1 MKRILILT
9 AAFGEGHNAAARNL
23 QAAFEHLYP
32 NQVQVI
38 VHDLFA
44 NCYGFLNDATRNAYL
59 SIVNYLP
66 QVWDVLYYWLD
77 RSATLQNFTASPGIM
92 RSAFK
97 KILNAFQ
104 PDLIIS
110 VYPTYPILLR
120 DCLNSKPLP
129 FLNVAIVTD
138 SITVNSIWHRTPCD
152 YFFVPNS
159 LTADL
164 LQRRG
169 VKIESL
175 QALGFPVSLV
185 FSQLQNLEPP
195 SEKKRLLFMINS
207 RHRQA
212 LQVVQKLLQHDH
224 LEMTITCGKHSSLRK
239 SFQKLCER
247 HDNRCQILGWTPE
260 IPRLLRTHHVV
271 LSKAGGATTQEAIA
285 AQCPMIVNQVVPGQ
299 EEGNFELLRRYD
311 AGYFAAQPE
320 TISQC
325 VNEIFANRAQRW
337 QELRQNISR
346 LSRPRASLD
355 IAEFL
360 WEKLQSR

>member
-32 NQVQVI
+32 NQAQVI

-44 NCYGFLNDATRNAYL
+44 SCYGFLNDITRNAYL
-59 SIVNYLP
+59 SIVNDLP
-66 QVWDVLYYWLD
+66 QVWDVLYHWLD
-77 RSATLQNFTASPGIM
+77 RSSSLQNFMASPGIM
-92 RSAFK
+92 RRAFK
-97 KILNAFQ
+97 KILDTIK

-120 DCLNSKPLP
+120 DCWDSKPFP
-129 FLNVAIVTD
+129 FLNVTIVTD
-138 SITVNSIWHRTPCD
+138 SITVNSIWHQAPCD

-159 LTADL
+159 ITADL

-169 VKIESL
+169 IKIESL
-175 QALGFPVSLV
+175 QALGFPVSLF

-195 SEKKRLLFMINS
+195 SNKKRLLFMINS

-212 LQVVQKLLQHDH
+212 LRVVQKLLEHDD
-224 LEMTITCGKHSSLRK
+224 LEMTITCGRHLSLFR
-239 SFQKLCER
+239 SLQKLCED

-311 AGYFAAQPE
+311 AGHFATQPE
-320 TISQC
+320 AISKW
-325 VNEIFANRAQRW
+325 VNEIFANHAQRW